1 MTRKRRLQNPI
12 AEPLNSGRRGHGF
25 EQQHPGASRGREAV
39 EDSLTPSGSGRGRK
53 KYPLTGLVG
62 SARSGPL
69 PDERALSEHH
79 DEVLAEAYAEG
90 WRSGNELVAPP
101 DACEDRDDGEAE
113 E

>member
-1 MTRKRRLQNPI
+1 MTRKRRLQIPI
-12 AEPLNSGRRGHGF
+12 AAPLDGGRRGHGF
-25 EQQHPGASRGREAV
+25 ERQHPGASRGREAV

-69 PDERALSEHH
+69 QDGRAVSEHH

-90 WRSGNELVAPP
+90 WCSGDELVAPP
-101 DACEDRDDGEAE
+101 DTGEDRDAGEAE